1 MGEFDSEIFRD
12 ILIAKWSDR
21 FFAWLIDVIII
32 STISWLIAASI
43 FGTFDG
49 SWDENTE
56 IPEWVSFT
64 PASVL
69 FLIYWIILE
78 YKTGQSIG
86 KKILHLKIVNID
98 GKSPSLL
105 GVIISS
111 FGKSFLL
118 PIDFILGLIFTN
130 EKRQRIFN
138 KIGDTIVIKIKDS
151 EINSENIKYSK
162 D

>member
-1 MGEFDSEIFRD
+1 MSDSNSEIFRD
-12 ILIAKWSDR
+12 LLIAKWSDR

-32 STISWLIAASI
+32 SSISWIIVAVI
-43 FGTFDG
+43 FG
-49 SWDENTE
+49 SWDGNWNENMMV
-56 IPEWVSFT
+56 PEWISYS
-64 PASVL
+64 PASIL
-69 FLIYWIILE
+69 FLVYWIIFE

-86 KKILHLKIVNID
+86 KKIFHLKLVTVK
-98 GKSPSLL
+98 GKQPSLFS
-105 GVIISS
+105 VIISS

-138 KIGDTIVIKIKDS
+138 RIGNTIILKIQDIED
-151 EINSENIKYSK
+151 NSENIKYRK

>member
-1 MGEFDSEIFRD
+1 MADSNPEIFRD

-21 FFAWLIDVIII
+21 FLAWLIDVIII
-32 STISWLIAASI
+32 TLILGIIAASI

-49 SWDENTE
+49 NWDDSTMN
-56 IPEWVSFT
+56 PEWESYS
-64 PASVL
+64 PASIL
-69 FLIYWIILE
+69 FLIYWVILE

-86 KKILHLKIVNID
+86 KKIFHLKVVSVD
-98 GKSPSLL
+98 GKQPSLW
-105 GVIISS
+105 GVLVSS

-118 PIDFILGLIFTN
+118 PIDFILGIIFTN

-138 KIGDTIVIKIKDS
+138 RVGDTIVVKIKDA
-151 EINSENIKYSK
+151 ENDSENIKYIK

>member
-1 MGEFDSEIFRD
+1 MTSIYGTWDHSWEDTIGMPD
-12 ILIAKWSDR
+12 G
-21 FFAWLIDVIII
+21 I
-32 STISWLIAASI
+32 SFIPASI
-43 FGTFDG
+43 
-49 SWDENTE
+49 
-56 IPEWVSFT
+56 
-64 PASVL
+64 L
-69 FLIYWIILE
+69 FLVYWIVLE

-86 KKILHLKIVNID
+86 KKIFHLKVVNIN
-98 GKSPSLL
+98 GKSPSVL
-105 GVIISS
+105 GVMISS

-151 EINSENIKYSK
+151 ENNSENIRYNK